1 MKVVEK
7 ILLVILTVI
16 LWLVA
21 NLRGFN
27 SKKDTPFQRFK
38 YGQRLPVEPI
48 NQLLS
53 TLKTVLL

>member
-1 MKVVEK
+1 MKTAEK
-7 ILLVILTVI
+7 ILLLILTVI